1 MVKVTELNFCV
12 KNRKLSP
19 PEEWVKVENAY
30 QGIIT
35 QAEVEEVFRRS
46 QVNKGRKL
54 SREGKYLMTGLLK
67 YPECSY
73 RFVSHG
79 DLKWNQYYYACG
91 IRSRR
96 TAGCGNKLWIQRNR
110 LQSC

>member
-54 SREGKYLMTGLLK
+54 SRKGKYLMTGLLK

-79 DLKWNQYYYACG
+79 DLKWNQIKPYL
-91 IRSRR
+91 R
-96 TAGCGNKLWIQRNR
+96 TKELLSWRMIINFQLNKSNPF
-110 LQSC
+110 